1 MKIPARV
8 MTDTL
13 RYFRTNTVFPEWM
26 DDMVAQSLQSKLD
39 GGLTWPEATE
49 DTLNELKDGVL
60 L

>member
-1 MKIPARV
+1 

-26 DDMVAQSLQSKLD
+26 DGIVGQTLQSKLD